1 MHGVSLLPQEL
12 GCPQEGAGGLFP
24 AYHIAPLVV
33 QLGQVAVG
41 LDDIL
46 VVLAEQRL
54 GCGADDQALGELILP
69 ADGDDGAFRREALHM
84 ILFLLEQAFRNE
96 HGHIHILMSQCLEA
110 CVEILLYV
118 FPDGVSVRADDHTAA
133 HAGVVN
139 QFGFFDHVGIPLSE
153 VGIHGG
159 DLLYHF
165 FFCHTIIQPF
175 DACAVRRAIL
185 R

>member
-1 MHGVSLLPQEL
+1 MLSLARKERFWDEKREIGVYGTSLLEHGVELMLHFLPNS
-12 GCPQEGAGGLFP
+12 
-24 AYHIAPLVV
+24 IT
-33 QLGQVAVG
+33 
-41 LDDIL
+41 
-46 VVLAEQRL
+46 
-54 GCGADDQALGELILP
+54 
-69 ADGDDGAFRREALHM
+69 
-84 ILFLLEQAFRNE
+84 
-96 HGHIHILMSQCLEA
+96 
-110 CVEILLYV
+110 
-118 FPDGVSVRADDHTAA
+118 VRFDDHTAA